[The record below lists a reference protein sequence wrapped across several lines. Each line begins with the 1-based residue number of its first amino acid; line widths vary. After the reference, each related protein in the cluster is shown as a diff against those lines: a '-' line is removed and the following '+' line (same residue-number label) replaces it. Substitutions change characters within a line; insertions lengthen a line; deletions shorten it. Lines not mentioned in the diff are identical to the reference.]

1 MSRHQYPRIG
11 AQRSYPLRN
20 GKRQKGPPCIVCGAE
35 SWCKVFLE
43 TSHMRGDDEVVHAC
57 VGHKDDAN
65 ALWAAFEQR
74 QKARADVAVGV
85 AARSE
90 R

>member
-1 MSRHQYPRIG
+1 MSRRQYPRVG

-20 GKRQKGPPCIVCGAE
+20 GKRQNGPPCIVCGAE

-74 QKARADVAVGV
+74 QKARADVAVGIV
-85 AARSE
+85 AKGDQ
-90 R
+90 

>member
-1 MSRHQYPRIG
+1 M
-11 AQRSYPLRN
+11 
-20 GKRQKGPPCIVCGAE
+20 CGAE

-74 QKARADVAVGV
+74 QKARADVAVGIV
-85 AARSE
+85 AKGDQ
-90 R
+90 